1 MMHLNPDMILYEDA
15 GEVHSLDVS
24 PEGSLLATAHGS
36 SLRICYPMIQEELW
50 RFEVGVE
57 LLVVRFSPDGR
68 FLAAG
73 GAFEGLE
80 VWDLSTGEKWE
91 LPTSGQN
98 EYVEFIPVSNQ
109 VAAVSRDGSCVIW
122 NPEDPGTSELQ
133 FDGAS
138 LRDFSSSPDGTL
150 LAVAQGTEVQ
160 IWDVRRLGLLRSF
173 GGHRSPLRAATFS
186 ANSRYVYSADERG
199 QLIMWDVDTLRTQWA
214 TPPKDVS
221 TKRLAVDYP
230 GSRLAAAYEDR
241 TIEIFDA
248 NRGDLQLTL
257 YPPNAISAL
266 KFSPIDRYLAVAGRG
281 GVHLWHGGAEVV
293 RSDKFPG
300 ATAEGWI
307 TKRQ

>member
-1 MMHLNPDMILYEDA
+1 MNPDIILYENA

-36 SLRICYPMIQEELW
+36 SIRICYPMIQEELW

-68 FLAAG
+68 LLAAG
-73 GAFEGLE
+73 GASESLG
-80 VWDLSTGEKWE
+80 VWDLSSGEMWE
-91 LPTSGQN
+91 MSTSGQN
-98 EYVEFIPVSNQ
+98 EYVEFIPLSNQ
-109 VAAVSRDGSCVIW
+109 LAAVSRDGSCIIW
-122 NPEDPGTSELQ
+122 GPEDTGELQ
-133 FDGAS
+133 FDEAS
-138 LRDFSSSPDGTL
+138 LRDFSFSPDGTL
-150 LAVAQGTEVQ
+150 LAVAQGSEVQ

-173 GGHRSPLRAATFS
+173 GGHRSLLRAATFS

-199 QLIMWDVDTLRTQWA
+199 QVIMWDVDTLRTQWA
-214 TPPKDVS
+214 TPPKNVS
-221 TKRLAVDYP
+221 TKRLAVDYL
-230 GSRLAAAYEDR
+230 GNRLAAAYEDS

-248 NRGDLQLTL
+248 NRGDLQLTR
-257 YPPNAISAL
+257 YFPNAISAL

-281 GVHLWHGGAEVV
+281 GVHLWHAGAEVV